1 MIEEE
6 FDSSSIS
13 SIQFG
18 VSLFS
23 GERYLV
29 PIDKSVD
36 AVFKD
41 MLSRTGGSIITRE
54 GEWEEYS
61 LSQDYSTV
69 ERVFVPRSDAIFKD
83 ISDLYE
89 IEAFGP
95 MANLIDNADQVDFY
109 FVVYHDGQGRK
120 IIGLRRAAQL
130 KSMLA
135 ARRRLMQLI
144 NDTMVLI
151 DHPVFRLDKDF
162 DGLVCQDN
170 IYFSNFLN
178 MEYIAKITNKVAKAA
193 TQRIPTLAAKIAFL
207 DFSGFVADIDKH
219 PRTARLLV
227 AISKRGNLDKY
238 NQSEIM
244 LQAAAQGVKFTN
256 EGEACLKCRAADKH
270 KLLEVLDD
278 RRWISRNTTDEA
290 VPYRANSR
298 QRTKS

>member
-1 MIEEE
+1 MIADE
-6 FDSSSIS
+6 FDSSSIA

-23 GERYLV
+23 GERYFV
-29 PIDKSVD
+29 AVDKSVD
-36 AVFKD
+36 AAFKD
-41 MLSRTGGSIITRE
+41 MLGRTSGGITARE
-54 GEWEEYS
+54 GGWEEYS

-69 ERVFVPRSDAIFKD
+69 ERVFVPRSEGIFKD
-83 ISDLYE
+83 ISDLYD
-89 IEAFGP
+89 IEVFDP
-95 MANLIDNADQVDFY
+95 MANLIANADQVDFY
-109 FVVYHDGQGRK
+109 FVVYHDSKDRK
-120 IIGLRRAAQL
+120 IIGLRKAAQL

-135 ARRRLMQLI
+135 ARHRLIQLI
-144 NDTMVLI
+144 NDTMILI

-162 DGLVCQDN
+162 DGLICNEN
-170 IYFSNFLN
+170 IYFSNFLR
-178 MEYIAKITNKVAKAA
+178 MEYMAKITNKVAKAA
-193 TQRIPTLAAKIAFL
+193 AQRIPVIAAKITFL
-207 DFSGFVADIDKH
+207 DFSGFIADIDKH

-238 NQSEIM
+238 NQGEIM

-256 EGEACLKCRAADKH
+256 EGEACLKCRAVDKH

-290 VPYRANSR
+290 VPYRASSR